1 MLIRRHCACK
11 ILPFCCRKTC
21 CPDNFLSESTWW
33 KCQWFPAR
41 FKSSRKIE
49 MNWNKVWFKFH
60 GDLCSVSGPIK
71 EVCSKSANLTSM
83 PFIKKINSFLRSMFW
98 TIESFLRFTPPGN
111 CSFRGDDWT
120 SLYRA
125 PHASLRPYFLYH
137 FCSGLLKWCK
147 KFGSLS
153 DWFVDAVSLFRQFVS
168 VGFSERQPLETFIGL
183 NSSFQDKILNLLI
196 KSCIFICNDF
206 AKKVSK
212 LSEKQ
217 TAHLYSTNFLVL

>member
-71 EVCSKSANLTSM
+71 EVCSKKCKSYFHAFYQEDKFFSQVDVLNHWIFFEIYTARKL
-83 PFIKKINSFLRSMFW
+83 FIQRWWLNKPL
-98 TIESFLRFTPPGN
+98 
-111 CSFRGDDWT
+111 
-120 SLYRA
+120 
-125 PHASLRPYFLYH
+125 HASLRPYFLYH

-206 AKKVSK
+206 AKKKVSK

-217 TAHLYSTNFLVL
+217 TTHLYSTNFLVL

>member
-1 MLIRRHCACK
+1 MLVKYCHFVAAKHVVLITFCLSLHGENANDS
-11 ILPFCCRKTC
+11 LPGLNLPVKLKWIGIKFG
-21 CPDNFLSESTWW
+21 
-33 KCQWFPAR
+33 
-41 FKSSRKIE
+41 SSFMEISAVSLVQLK
-49 MNWNKVWFKFH
+49 KF
-60 GDLCSVSGPIK
+60 VQ
-71 EVCSKSANLTSM
+71 KSANLTSM

-206 AKKVSK
+206 AKKKVSK

-217 TAHLYSTNFLVL
+217 TTHLYSTNFLVL